1 MENYDNESVT
11 FVAWPEIKGLHNVLT
26 SLEKSAA
33 AEKLLGQPIMPLH
46 IAFTKPLLY
55 RGKVKLHG
63 QNGGVTIEAGGRVG
77 AQSRNTF
84 LDKGTGLGEYV
95 HHNRAYFA
103 DLFRPHADQSYTRL
117 SVFGE
122 WCGARV
128 QKGVALSMLA
138 KPIFAVFAIQMD
150 DAILYEPEDLTAF
163 LTHNN
168 TLPDEMHVLPWH
180 TEAME
185 FNLADTAHVESR
197 LDTVNGLTDAID
209 SEDPWVLRT
218 FGVRGPGEGLV
229 WYPINVDLAT
239 DDEPSAK
246 GLKMKAVSGEVY
258 ASFVFKTKG
267 EKHRVVGTKK
277 AAQVKAP
284 TAENASK
291 YVELMLPEPRL
302 QQGVQSVGGMEKK
315 HIAAFIKWVVA
326 DVEKEGKD
334 ELAASGLEWKQV
346 APLITTKAREWFL
359 AQSSK

>member
-1 MENYDNESVT
+1 
-11 FVAWPEIKGLHNVLT
+11 
-26 SLEKSAA
+26 
-33 AEKLLGQPIMPLH
+33 
-46 IAFTKPLLY
+46 
-55 RGKVKLHG
+55 
-63 QNGGVTIEAGGRVG
+63 
-77 AQSRNTF
+77 
-84 LDKGTGLGEYV
+84 
-95 HHNRAYFA
+95 
-103 DLFRPHADQSYTRL
+103 
-117 SVFGE
+117 
-122 WCGARV
+122 
-128 QKGVALSMLA
+128 
-138 KPIFAVFAIQMD
+138 
-150 DAILYEPEDLTAF
+150 
-163 LTHNN
+163 
-168 TLPDEMHVLPWH
+168 MHVLPWH

-229 WYPINVDLAT
+229 WYPINVDLAA
-239 DDEPSAK
+239 DDEASIK

-302 QQGVQSVGGMEKK
+302 QQGTFLINIHTTRHDTRRTRWCELMMTRRPAWLSFPPGVQSVGGTEKK